1 MTSFLD
7 APSPAARLMEE
18 RLRRM
23 FTDLQP
29 RLERGEMRRAYG
41 RDAEIGEVLRL
52 LQSPLPRH
60 PVLLGRSGVGKTA
73 LMYQIADLVRRG
85 DCPEPLRGMRLLQTS
100 PRQLLGALPAGEAA
114 MAALRELWSTFRE
127 GGPALVLLQ
136 NAQEA
141 ADYPELAAT
150 LADLFDDPGEAPIRI
165 LAEARADRW
174 SHLQTKVTAYTRVF
188 VPVSLR
194 EIEDEALDALLR
206 AACADLEAEYG
217 VAVAAS
223 ARERAVD
230 LTQRYI
236 PTRAQPGKAFQLLE
250 ETLATRAGAGDGL
263 AEIGAREVTE
273 RFSTTTQLPMMLL
286 DDAVLW
292 DEEAVRGHLQ
302 GRVLGQELAVEATLQ
317 RLSLLK
323 AGIHDPR
330 RPLGVFFFLGPTGV
344 GKTELAKALASF
356 LFGRDDQ
363 LVRLNMTDYSEPW
376 QFSELFGVA
385 DPDEPIEQQRG
396 QLAVRL
402 GDQLF
407 TVLLLDEFEK
417 AHANIFQRFLQLFD
431 EGILINGAGEEVN
444 VRNSIIILTSNL
456 ASSGGAIEDWG
467 FARATG
473 GETLEQRVMRSAES
487 FFAPEFLN
495 RIDGVVF
502 FHPLDRATVR
512 RIAFR
517 ELNDLFRREGLARR
531 GIRLEWDDS
540 VVDWI
545 LDRGYSERYGARF
558 LRRQIEKSVSYSL
571 ARALITQPV
580 PRGSHVRIYVMGGP
594 RGQIK
599 AKVLPPDA
607 EVLAGNVAIDAE
619 TRRRVVDIAGIKAA
633 LPELRA
639 RVERVAGAHA
649 SPAMRAERD
658 HLLEALGRP
667 DFWDDVERG
676 RRQMQALGALSA
688 RIELVD
694 ALRQLLDDIE
704 VLVPEI
710 YGASDH
716 GKIAAVARVHGELQ
730 TNLDRAEL
738 DLHFVDDWDPLDA
751 WITITAGGGGDGTSA
766 AWAAEVVEMYLAWA
780 RSRGFEPAV
789 VDESVAP
796 GGKVLLRARL
806 RVAGYGAFALLRH
819 ETGAHR
825 LVEGVDDGG
834 RATRH
839 ANVVVWPLVD
849 PDAHPLLLADLQLD
863 GAAAGGRGNFLKR
876 LRSRVTVTHRPS
888 NRMVECA
895 GEGSLGETEA
905 LALELMRARI
915 VAEEQGIGRDAAG
928 GEWGD
933 VARVYHRHREQGVRD
948 VRTGVVLKSIRNVLA
963 GRIDPFLQ
971 ALLERRRD
979 SVDAV

>member
-1 MTSFLD
+1 MTSFPT
-7 APSPAARLMEE
+7 APNPASRLTEE

-23 FTDLQP
+23 FSDLRP
-29 RLERGEMRRAYG
+29 RLERGETRRAYG
-41 RDAEIGEVLRL
+41 REAAIGEVLRL

-60 PVLLGRSGVGKTA
+60 PVLLGRSGVGKSA
-73 LMYQIADLVRRG
+73 MMYQIADLVRRG

-100 PRQLLGALPAGEAA
+100 PRQLLSGLPAGEAA
-114 MAALRELWSTFRE
+114 IAALRELWSTFRE
-127 GGPALVLLQ
+127 SGPALVLLQ
-136 NAQEA
+136 SAQEA
-141 ADYPELAAT
+141 ADYPELVAT
-150 LADLFDDPGEAPIRI
+150 LADLLNDPGEAPIRL

-174 SHLQTKVTAYTRVF
+174 SHLQTKGTTYTRVF
-188 VPVSLR
+188 VPVMLS
-194 EIEDEALDALLR
+194 EIEGEALSALLQ
-206 AACADLEAEYG
+206 AACADLEVEYG
-217 VAVAAS
+217 VPVNAS

-236 PTRAQPGKAFQLLE
+236 PTRAQPGKAIQLLE
-250 ETLATRAGAGDGL
+250 ETLAMQAGADDGM
-263 AEIGAREVTE
+263 AEITAREVTE
-273 RFSTTTQLPMMLL
+273 RFATMTQLPMMLL
-286 DDAVLW
+286 DDEVLW
-292 DEEAVRGHLQ
+292 DEEAVRSHLQ

-363 LVRLNMTDYSEPW
+363 LVRLNMTDYTEPW
-376 QFSELFGVA
+376 QFAQLFGDA

-402 GDQLF
+402 ADQLF
-407 TVLLLDEFEK
+407 SVLLLDEFEK
-417 AHANIFQRFLQLFD
+417 AHPNIFQRFLQLFD
-431 EGILINGAGEEVN
+431 EGIMINGAGEEVN

-456 ASSGGAIEDWG
+456 ASSGGAIEEWG
-467 FARATG
+467 FARATR

-531 GIRLEWDDS
+531 GIHLEWDDS

-545 LDRGYSERYGARF
+545 LDRGYSQHYGARF

-580 PRGSHVRIYVMGGP
+580 ARGSHVRIYVVGGP
-594 RGQIK
+594 RGEIK
-599 AKVLPPDA
+599 AKVLPPDT
-607 EVLAGNVAIDAE
+607 EVSSGNVAFDVE
-619 TRRRVVDIAGIKAA
+619 TRPRDVDIARIKAA

-639 RVERVAGAHA
+639 RVERVAGVHA

-658 HLLEALGRP
+658 HSLEALAHP
-667 DFWDDVERG
+667 EFWDNAERA
-676 RRQMQALGALSA
+676 RRRMQALGALSA

-694 ALRQLLDDIE
+694 GLLQLLGDIE
-704 VLVPEI
+704 ALVPEI
-710 YGASDH
+710 YGASDR
-716 GKIAAVARVHGELQ
+716 GKIAAVARTYGELLI
-730 TNLDRAEL
+730 NLDRAEL

-751 WITITAGGGGDGTSA
+751 WVTITPGGGGDGRSA
-766 AWAAEVVEMYLAWA
+766 AWAVELVEMYLAWA
-780 RSRGFEPAV
+780 RSRGFEAVV
-789 VDESVAP
+789 VDEAVAP
-796 GGKVLLRARL
+796 GSKILLRARL
-806 RVAGYGAFALLRH
+806 RVAGYGTFALLRH

-834 RATRH
+834 RTTRY
-839 ANVVVWPLVD
+839 ANVLVWPQID
-849 PDAHPLLLADLQLD
+849 PDVHLLLADLELD
-863 GAAAGGRGNFLKR
+863 GATANGRGNFLKR

-888 NRMVECA
+888 NRMIECV
-895 GEGSLGETEA
+895 GEGSLAETEA
-905 LALELMRARI
+905 LTLELMRARI
-915 VAEEQGIGRDAAG
+915 VVEEQESGRSAAG
-928 GEWGD
+928 DDWGD

-948 VRTGVVLKSIRNVLA
+948 VRTGVVVKSIRSVLA
-963 GRIDPFLQ
+963 GRIDPFLK
-971 ALLERRRD
+971 AMLERRRREP
-979 SVDAV
+979 VDAA